1 MTSAARKPQS
11 QGTFAAEPE
20 AEPSAKPEAGSQAEP
35 SGELALIER
44 IRQRAGTTVGRE
56 LRLGIGDD
64 CAIVSPRP
72 GEEMVVT
79 TDFSLEGR
87 HFRRDWHPPASIG
100 HRTLARG
107 LSDLAAMGARPVAAF
122 LSLALPRVVA
132 QDTAWMEG
140 FFDGLLALAKRAP
153 VPLAGGDTAEAPG
166 AEVLADIVLLGAAP
180 AGRAL
185 RRDGARPGD
194 RLFCTG
200 LLGGAAAELEATTRA
215 HAAAAPAQRLAEAPG
230 FSRKVILPPNPHPH
244 FYPEPRLDAGQALL
258 RRGLAT
264 AAIDLSDGLST
275 DLAHVCEASGVA
287 AEIESAKLPLHPLAA
302 ALEPE
307 AGLAAALHG
316 GEDYELLFAARP
328 GASVPKRLGGVPLT
342 EIGRC
347 LAPRRGQPVIT
358 IIGTDGR
365 RAPLLQSG
373 WEHLR

>member
-1 MTSAARKPQS
+1 MSPTTRKQQL
-11 QGTFAAEPE
+11 QGTVAATSKAASE
-20 AEPSAKPEAGSQAEP
+20 ARPG
-35 SGELALIER
+35 GELALIER
-44 IRQRAGTTVGRE
+44 IRQRAGAARGRE

-64 CAIVSPRP
+64 CAIVRPRP
-72 GEEMVVT
+72 GEEIVVT

-122 LSLALPRVVA
+122 LSLALPKAVA
-132 QDTAWMEG
+132 QDSAWVEG
-140 FFDGLLALAKRAP
+140 FLDGLLTLAKRAL

-185 RRDGARPGD
+185 RRRGARPGD

-200 LLGGAAAELEATTRA
+200 ALGGAAAELGACMRA
-215 HAAAAPAQRLAEAPG
+215 HADGVRKQFSGHIGQG
-230 FSRKVILPPNPHPH
+230 FGGKTSLPSSPH
-244 FYPEPRLDAGQALL
+244 FYPEPRLPAGQALV

-264 AAIDLSDGLST
+264 AAIDVSDGLST
-275 DLAHVCEASGVA
+275 DLLHLCEASGVA
-287 AEIESAKLPLHPLAA
+287 AEIDAAKLPLHPLAA
-302 ALEPE
+302 ALGSEE
-307 AGLAAALHG
+307 GLAAALHG
-316 GEDYELLFAARP
+316 GEDYELLFAAPP
-328 GASVPKRLGGVPLT
+328 GAAVPKRLGVVPFT

-347 LAPRRGQPVIT
+347 LALQLGQPPVIL
-358 IIGTDGR
+358 IGRDGSHT
-365 RAPLLQSG
+365 PLVPGG